1 MPLSPADGFTPLML
15 ASFCGGALEPMPT
28 EEDEAEDT
36 SASIISD
43 LICQGAQLGAR
54 TDRTGETAL
63 HLAARYARADAAKRL
78 LDAGADTNAQDHSG
92 RTPLHTAVTADAQ
105 GVFQVRW
112 ACPFGL
118 QSWDRHQTDV
128 DLNPTS
134 AFQSSFFSFVKW
146 GYMGVEFLESS
157 YFLNLTDSRG
167 CGGWGPQRAWRYSW
181 SSCSCH
187 DPPRCTLLP

>member
-1 MPLSPADGFTPLML
+1 MCPSCVYYRAPDIIPQEDPYASDTLLVPADGFTPLML
-15 ASFCGGALEPMPT
+15 ASFCGGALEPMPA
-28 EEDEAEDT
+28 EEDEADDA

-105 GVFQVRW
+105 GVFQVRK
-112 ACPFGL
+112 ACLFRL
-118 QSWDRHQTDV
+118 QSYWVGIRFIWDLPRIS
-128 DLNPTS
+128 S
-134 AFQSSFFSFVKW
+134 A
-146 GYMGVEFLESS
+146 
-157 YFLNLTDSRG
+157 
-167 CGGWGPQRAWRYSW
+167 
-181 SSCSCH
+181 
-187 DPPRCTLLP
+187 

>member
-1 MPLSPADGFTPLML
+1 MCPSCVYYRAPDIPQEDSYASDTLPVPADGFTPLML
-15 ASFCGGALEPMPT
+15 ASFCGGALEPMPA
-28 EEDEAEDT
+28 EEDETDDA

-105 GVFQVRW
+105 GVFQVRQ
-112 ACPFGL
+112 ACLQIAELLGGHRVHLDLSPCLSGKACFCCLEMGIFGIC
-118 QSWDRHQTDV
+118 Q
-128 DLNPTS
+128 
-134 AFQSSFFSFVKW
+134 
-146 GYMGVEFLESS
+146 E
-157 YFLNLTDSRG
+157 
-167 CGGWGPQRAWRYSW
+167 
-181 SSCSCH
+181 
-187 DPPRCTLLP
+187 